1 VRRKLAATLVAT
13 VASAVLVVPF
23 LARDAKQHSGT
34 AGDARSGSAIVA
46 SRF

>member
-23 LARDAKQHSGT
+23 LARDAKQQSGT